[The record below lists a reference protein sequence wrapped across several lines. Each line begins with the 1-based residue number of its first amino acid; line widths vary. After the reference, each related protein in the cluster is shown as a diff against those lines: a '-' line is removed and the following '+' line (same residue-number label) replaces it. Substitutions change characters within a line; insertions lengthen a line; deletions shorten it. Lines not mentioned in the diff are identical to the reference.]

1 MKIAV
6 IGSGGREHA
15 IAWKLAETIGWDQI
29 SVIPG
34 NAGIPRS
41 IPVPLDDFAQL
52 EAFCIQ
58 EQIELIVVGPEL
70 PLSQGIVDYFRK
82 TKIQILGPT
91 QASARLEG
99 SKIFAKEFM
108 RRHGVATSDFKVFDH
123 VDAARPYIHSKNGD
137 CVIKYDGLAA
147 GKGVFVCNNLQ
158 EADLALAEFKAT
170 YGEKANFIVEDKIV
184 GDEISIIGLTDGKTM
199 RLLPPAQ
206 DHKQVFDNDLG
217 PNTGGMG
224 AFCPAPF
231 FNDKLA
237 EEIDRLIIQPTLRG
251 IQKEN
256 LDYKGFLY
264 FGVMMDEKGPKLLEY
279 NARLGDPET
288 EVLLPALDA
297 NLVDAILATLNG
309 SLQQVHW
316 NWQPGYFVDVVLTSG
331 GYPKS
336 FSKGFAIKG
345 LEDVDTD
352 TLLFYA
358 GVKSNGN
365 ELLTDGGRVINVVC
379 AGASLDEAIENAYRN
394 CNKICFEQMHYR
406 KDIGKR
412 ILKHSYSS

>member
-1 MKIAV
+1 MKIAI

-15 IAWKLAETIGWDQI
+15 IAWKLAQTAGWENI
-29 SVIPG
+29 FVLPG

-41 IPVPLDDFAQL
+41 FSANINDFEAL
-52 EAFCIQ
+52 EQYCRENGIG
-58 EQIELIVVGPEL
+58 LIVVGPEQ
-70 PLSQGIVDYFRK
+70 PLANGIVDYFRK
-82 TKIQILGPT
+82 TDIKILGPSK
-91 QASARLEG
+91 SAAIMEG

-108 RRHGVATSDFKVFDH
+108 RRHGVATSDFQVFDN
-123 VDAARPYIHSKNGD
+123 VEAAMPYIRTKNGD

-147 GKGVFVCNNLQ
+147 GKGVFVCNNMP
-158 EADLALAEFKAT
+158 EAEAAMTEFLET
-170 YGEKANFIVEDKIV
+170 YGEKADFIVEDKIV
-184 GDEISIIGLTDGKTM
+184 GDEISIIGLTDGKTI

-231 FNDKLA
+231 YTEKLA
-237 EEIDRLIIQPTLRG
+237 AEIDRLIIQPTLRG
-251 IQKEN
+251 IEKDA

-288 EVLLPALDA
+288 EVLLPALNAD
-297 NLVDAILATLNG
+297 LVKAVLAALDG
-309 SLQQVHW
+309 SLEKIDWSW
-316 NWQPGYFVDVVLTSG
+316 NPGFYVDVVLTSG

-336 FSKGFAIKG
+336 FPKGFAIKG
-345 LEDVDTD
+345 LEDVDKD

-358 GVKSNGN
+358 GVKSNG
-365 ELLTDGGRVINVVC
+365 EDLLTDGGRVINVVC
-379 AGASLDEAIENAYRN
+379 KGASLNEAIENAYRN
-394 CNKICFEQMHYR
+394 CNKICFEGMHYR
-406 KDIGKR
+406 KDIGR
-412 ILKHSYSS
+412 RQLKNNY

>member
-1 MKIAV
+1 MKIAI

-15 IAWKLAETIGWDQI
+15 IAWKLAQTAGWENI
-29 SVIPG
+29 FVLPG

-41 IPVPLDDFAQL
+41 FSANINDFETL
-52 EAFCIQ
+52 EQYSRENGIG
-58 EQIELIVVGPEL
+58 LIVVGPEQ
-70 PLSQGIVDYFRK
+70 PLANGIVDYFRK
-82 TKIQILGPT
+82 TDIKILGPSK
-91 QASARLEG
+91 SAAIMEG

-108 RRHGVATSDFKVFDH
+108 RRHGVATSDFEVFDN
-123 VDAARPYIHSKNGD
+123 VEAAMPYIRTKNGD

-147 GKGVFVCNNLQ
+147 GKGVFVCSNMP
-158 EADLALAEFKAT
+158 EAEAAMTEFRET
-170 YGEKANFIVEDKIV
+170 YGEKADFIVEDKIV
-184 GDEISIIGLTDGKTM
+184 GDEISIIGLTDGKTI

-231 FNDKLA
+231 YTEKLA
-237 EEIDRLIIQPTLRG
+237 AEIDRLIIQPTLRG
-251 IQKEN
+251 IEKDA

-288 EVLLPALDA
+288 EVLLPALNAD
-297 NLVDAILATLNG
+297 LVKAVLAALDG
-309 SLQQVHW
+309 SLEEIDWSW
-316 NWQPGYFVDVVLTSG
+316 NPGFYVDVVLTSG

-336 FSKGFAIKG
+336 FPKGFAIKG
-345 LEDVDTD
+345 LEDVDKD

-358 GVKSNGN
+358 GVKSNG
-365 ELLTDGGRVINVVC
+365 EDLLTDGGRVINVVC
-379 AGASLDEAIENAYRN
+379 KGNSLNEAIENAYRN
-394 CNKICFEQMHYR
+394 CNKICFEGMHYR
-406 KDIGKR
+406 KDIGR
-412 ILKHSYSS
+412 RQLKNNY

>member
-1 MKIAV
+1 MKIAI

-15 IAWKLAETIGWDQI
+15 IAWKLAQTAGWENI
-29 SVIPG
+29 FVLPG

-41 IPVPLDDFAQL
+41 FSANINDFEAL
-52 EAFCIQ
+52 EQYCRENGIG
-58 EQIELIVVGPEL
+58 LIVVGPEQ
-70 PLSQGIVDYFRK
+70 PLANGIVDYFRK
-82 TKIQILGPT
+82 TDIKILGPSK
-91 QASARLEG
+91 SAAIMEG

-108 RRHGVATSDFKVFDH
+108 RRHGVATSDFEVFDN
-123 VDAARPYIHSKNGD
+123 VETAMPYIRTKNGD

-147 GKGVFVCNNLQ
+147 GKGVFVCNNMP
-158 EADLALAEFKAT
+158 EAEAAMTEFRET
-170 YGEKANFIVEDKIV
+170 YGEKADFIVEDKIV
-184 GDEISIIGLTDGKTM
+184 GDEISIIGLTDGKTI

-231 FNDKLA
+231 YTEKLA
-237 EEIDRLIIQPTLRG
+237 AEIDRLIIQPTLRG
-251 IQKEN
+251 IEKDA

-288 EVLLPALDA
+288 EVLLPALNAD
-297 NLVDAILATLNG
+297 LVKAVLAALDG
-309 SLQQVHW
+309 SLEEIDWSW
-316 NWQPGYFVDVVLTSG
+316 NPGFYVDVVLTSG

-336 FSKGFAIKG
+336 FPKGFAIKG
-345 LEDVDTD
+345 LEDVDKD

-358 GVKSNGN
+358 GVKSNG
-365 ELLTDGGRVINVVC
+365 EDLLTDGGRVINVVC
-379 AGASLDEAIENAYRN
+379 KGASLNEAIENAYRN
-394 CNKICFEQMHYR
+394 CNKICFEGMHYR
-406 KDIGKR
+406 KDIGR
-412 ILKHSYSS
+412 RQLKNNY